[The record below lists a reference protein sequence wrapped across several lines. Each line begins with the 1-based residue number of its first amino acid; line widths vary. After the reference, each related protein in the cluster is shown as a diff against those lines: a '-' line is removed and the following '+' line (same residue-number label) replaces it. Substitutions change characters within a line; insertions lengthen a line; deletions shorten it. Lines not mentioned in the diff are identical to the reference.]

1 MRRRSAV
8 KREVTPDVKYN
19 SKLIAQLI
27 NTIMTRGKK
36 ATAESIVYDALDIIQ
51 SKKADMPAIDVFTQA
66 LENVKPKLE
75 VKSRRVGGATYQVPV
90 EVEPERQ
97 VALAMRWIVTYSR
110 GRKGKSMTESLAGE
124 LLDAFNNTGSSIKKK
139 EDTYKMAQANKA
151 FAHYRW

>member
-1 MRRRSAV
+1 MRRRSVV
-8 KREVTPDVKYN
+8 KRELTPDVKYN
-19 SKLIAQLI
+19 STLIARLI

-36 ATAESIVYDALDIIQ
+36 ATAEGIVYDALDLIQ

-97 VALAMRWIVTYSR
+97 IALAMRWI
-110 GRKGKSMTESLAGE
+110 
-124 LLDAFNNTGSSIKKK
+124 
-139 EDTYKMAQANKA
+139 
-151 FAHYRW
+151 

>member
-1 MRRRSAV
+1 MRRRSVV
-8 KREVTPDVKYN
+8 KRELTPDVKYN
-19 SKLIAQLI
+19 SKLIARLI

-36 ATAESIVYDALDIIQ
+36 STAQSIVYGALDLIQ
-51 SKKADMPAIDVFTQA
+51 EKKPEMQAIDVFTQA
-66 LENVKPKLE
+66 LDNVKPKLE
-75 VKSRRVGGATYQVPV
+75 VKSRRVGGATYQVPI
-90 EVEPERQ
+90 EVDPERQ

-110 GRKGKSMTESLAGE
+110 GRKGKSMTESLASE

>member
-1 MRRRSAV
+1 MRRRSVV
-8 KREVTPDVKYN
+8 KRELTPDVKYN
-19 SKLIAQLI
+19 SPLIARLI

-36 ATAESIVYDALDIIQ
+36 ATAEGIVYGALELIQ
-51 SKKADMPAIDVFTQA
+51 EKKADMPAIDVFTQA

-90 EVEPERQ
+90 DVEPERQ

-110 GRKGKSMTESLAGE
+110 GRKGKSMTESLASE
-124 LLDAFNNTGSSIKKK
+124 LLDAFNNTGSSVKKK